1 MLWHLKMPAILVGPR
16 PQSEVRNLIP
26 ENSLHSVLLLSRQL
40 RSQVLLAGISHF
52 SFFFFFFLRGL
63 KAKALEL
70 DKFGFR

>member
-1 MLWHLKMPAILVGPR
+1 MPAILVGPR

-52 SFFFFFFLRGL
+52 SFFFFFFFFFLCGL
-63 KAKALEL
+63 KAKVFELE
-70 DKFGFR
+70 KFGFR